1 MKKMIIWS
9 YSLRTEYT
17 EGRIRWNLNYATLTA
32 YEV

>member
-1 MKKMIIWS
+1 MKKMVIWS

-17 EGRIRWNLNYATLTA
+17 ESRIKWDLNYATLKA